1 MAGILMSPGQYESLI
16 EMLSDYILKE
26 EAEQRM
32 AHYEPDESLSHE
44 DYRDF
49 CS

>member
-1 MAGILMSPGQYESLI
+1 MSPGQYESLI